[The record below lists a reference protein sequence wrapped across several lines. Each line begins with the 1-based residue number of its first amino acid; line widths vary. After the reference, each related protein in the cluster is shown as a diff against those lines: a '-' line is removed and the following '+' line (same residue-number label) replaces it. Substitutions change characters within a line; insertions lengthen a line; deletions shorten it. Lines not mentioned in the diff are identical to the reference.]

1 MSKLNNFIYNWG
13 WLCCLILSIAS
24 FALWFDYDEDHK
36 SNTLI
41 YACVGYLA
49 GAIVFYFFLP
59 KKLIEKKPK

>member
-24 FALWFDYDEDHK
+24 FALWFSDDEDHK
-36 SNTLI
+36 SNILI
-41 YACVGYLA
+41 YNGVYLLA
-49 GAIVFYFFLP
+49 VAIGLYFFPP